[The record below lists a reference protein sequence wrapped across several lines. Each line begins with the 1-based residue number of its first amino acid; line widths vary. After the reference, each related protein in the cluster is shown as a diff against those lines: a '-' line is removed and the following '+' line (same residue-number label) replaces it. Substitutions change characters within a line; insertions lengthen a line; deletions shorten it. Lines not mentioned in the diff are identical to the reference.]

1 MTEETE
7 RTGSGWPATRW
18 LAAAWL
24 RRRWVAMVPAI
35 LIVAIGTTGTVVAL
49 TTAHRT
55 SDAYRAYLDR
65 ADVGDVVINPST
77 NTREI
82 EEAIRTLP
90 GVEQVTS
97 DALFFVTNDDGA
109 PRSRAELGEGG
120 SEVVVRGSPDG
131 RYADM
136 DRPAVQSG
144 RLPTGPSEAAVSV
157 EMAEALDLA
166 VGDVEPLAFWR
177 AVPDLAEGARI
188 AALLDEVAEPIGVED
203 VTIVGI
209 VAMPDGVLPDELYP
223 RHTVILSPDVAAR
236 YDCVPTTPPSQSSF
250 DVLMATMFPADCA
263 TQYRYYSL
271 SLAGGAAA
279 VKPALEEFL
288 RRSNLLSGQ
297 LGDSVDLED
306 AGLDEPP
313 SYFAITQETQPEL
326 LRVERAVRPTVI
338 GLLVLGSA
346 VAVAMLGLFALAVS
360 RELRRTT
367 SDRRQWHQLGVA
379 SAARAFVVGLPPA
392 LGAVVGVAA
401 GIAASSLLAVGPL
414 GLVAVVEAESG
425 RRLDILTLG
434 IAIALLVPTLALVA
448 ALVMRAARRQDP
460 PPAVVDWPGRRL
472 ATRVAS
478 PAVAAGLR
486 TAFGS
491 RAAIPLIAGGILL
504 TAGFVATAVFGTSLA
519 ALVST
524 PRSYGWPWEVAAT
537 TGGGYG
543 DLDVAAAGELLDDD
557 PAVDSWTV
565 LGFVN
570 EISLDGDP
578 MMTMLGFEQ
587 TADLDLPVLE
597 GALPTARDEVALGA
611 STAAERGLA
620 VGETVEIGG
629 LVGPTEATITG
640 IVVFPSLGP
649 LFAERVGTGTGLLM
663 PEAMHT
669 EGQPD
674 ASSYGAA
681 TFVGVDLHPEADTP
695 ATRERIGDGLAGLD
709 LLGFPAIPYSAPV
722 RPPEIIDA
730 GSTRTVPVVV
740 AAVLAAMAAVGLIF
754 ATWSSTRAR
763 RKELAVLRSLGFVDA
778 QVRGSVLVH
787 SLATTLAALVVGIP
801 LGVVAGR
808 LSWRAFAGQLG
819 VLSDSASTWL
829 PVLIAVAGG
838 ILIALVAALPPAQL
852 APRTMPADALRA
864 E

>member
-1 MTEETE
+1 MTEEPE

-55 SDAYRAYLDR
+55 SDAYHAYLDR

-425 RRLDILTLG
+425 RRLDVLTLG
-434 IAIALLVPTLALVA
+434 IAYRVA
-448 ALVMRAARRQDP
+448 RPDFG
-460 PPAVVDWPGRRL
+460 PGGGAGDAGGSSAGSTSRSRRL
-472 ATRVAS
+472 AGAPTRH
-478 PAVAAGLR
+478 PGRLPGGR
-486 TAFGS
+486 R
-491 RAAIPLIAGGILL
+491 RAADGIRLAGGDP
-504 TAGFVATAVFGTSLA
+504 ADRRWNPAHRGFVATAVFGTSLA

-597 GALPTARDEVALGA
+597 GALPDRPRRGRPRRQHRRRARPGGRRDRRDRRPGRPYRSDHHRDRRVPQPRPAVRRAGRHRHRVAHA
-611 STAAERGLA
+611 
-620 VGETVEIGG
+620 GG
-629 LVGPTEATITG
+629 
-640 IVVFPSLGP
+640 
-649 LFAERVGTGTGLLM
+649 
-663 PEAMHT
+663 
-669 EGQPD
+669 D
-674 ASSYGAA
+674 A
-681 TFVGVDLHPEADTP
+681 H
-695 ATRERIGDGLAGLD
+695 R
-709 LLGFPAIPYSAPV
+709 
-722 RPPEIIDA
+722 
-730 GSTRTVPVVV
+730 GSTRRQLLRRRHVRRCRP
-740 AAVLAAMAAVGLIF
+740 ASGSRYAGD
-754 ATWSSTRAR
+754 TRAHR
-763 RKELAVLRSLGFVDA
+763 
-778 QVRGSVLVH
+778 
-787 SLATTLAALVVGIP
+787 
-801 LGVVAGR
+801 
-808 LSWRAFAGQLG
+808 
-819 VLSDSASTWL
+819 
-829 PVLIAVAGG
+829 
-838 ILIALVAALPPAQL
+838 
-852 APRTMPADALRA
+852 
-864 E
+864 